1 MGIHFNILNVIY
13 LEGELD
19 QDLLLIFIKD
29 MKNETNLSNEE
40 IAQLAAAKVA
50 DSKPK
55 SRM

>member
-1 MGIHFNILNVIY
+1 MGIPFNILNVIY